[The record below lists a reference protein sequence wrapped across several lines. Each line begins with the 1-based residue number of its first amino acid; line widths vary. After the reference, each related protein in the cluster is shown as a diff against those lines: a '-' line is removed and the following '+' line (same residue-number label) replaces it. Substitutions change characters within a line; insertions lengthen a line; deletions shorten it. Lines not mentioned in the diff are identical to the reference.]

1 MAGIYL
7 VRHGT
12 TDWNQGEIF
21 RGRLDI
27 KLNEAGRAEAKAA
40 AATFQDVDL
49 TAIFSSPLSRAM
61 ETAQA
66 FAEPKGLKVV
76 PDPAFLDLDFGD
88 WQGLPLQSVEEK
100 YPDLYRLWLE
110 RPQEVTFPGGETLA
124 QARERAWEGFLR
136 LFREYEE
143 KTILIVSHRVI
154 TKLLICA
161 VLGLGES
168 HFWQIRQEPTAI
180 NRVDFQRGRFVAS
193 LINDT
198 CHLESLSL
206 ASRSKDF

>member
-27 KLNEAGRAEAKAA
+27 KLNEAGRAEARALAA
-40 AATFQDVDL
+40 YFQDVDL
-49 TAIFSSPLSRAM
+49 TGVFSSPLSRAM

-66 FAEPKGLKVV
+66 IAETKGLEVK
-76 PDPAFLDLDFGD
+76 PDAAFVDLNFGD
-88 WQGLPLQSVEEK
+88 WQGLPVQRVKAE
-100 YPDLYRLWLE
+100 YPDLFRLWVE

-124 QARERAWEGFLR
+124 QARERAWEGFRR
-136 LFREYEE
+136 LFQQHEE
-143 KTILIVSHRVI
+143 ETILIVSHRVI
-154 TKLLICA
+154 TKLLICT
-161 VLGLGES
+161 VLGIGES
-168 HFWQIRQEPTAI
+168 HFWQIRQEATAI
-180 NRVDFQRGRFVAS
+180 NRIDFLRGRFVAS

-198 CHLESLSL
+198 CHLESIPL
-206 ASRSKDF
+206 ATRSKDF

>member
-27 KLNEAGRAEAKAA
+27 KLNEAGRAEARALAA
-40 AATFQDVDL
+40 YFQDVDL
-49 TAIFSSPLSRAM
+49 AGVFSSPLSRAM

-66 FAEPKGLKVV
+66 IAETKGLEVK
-76 PDPAFLDLDFGD
+76 PDAAFVDLNFGD
-88 WQGLPLQSVEEK
+88 WQGLPVQRVKAE
-100 YPDLYRLWLE
+100 YPDLFRLWVE

-124 QARERAWEGFLR
+124 QARERAWEGFQR
-136 LFREYEE
+136 LFQQHEE
-143 KTILIVSHRVI
+143 KSILIVSHRVI
-154 TKLLICA
+154 TKLLICT
-161 VLGLGES
+161 VLGIGES
-168 HFWQIRQEPTAI
+168 HFWQIRQEATAI
-180 NRVDFQRGRFVAS
+180 NRIDFLRGRFVAS

-198 CHLESLSL
+198 CHLESIPL
-206 ASRSKDF
+206 ATRSKDF

>member
-1 MAGIYL
+1 MASIYL

-40 AATFQDVDL
+40 ASTFQNIDL
-49 TAIFSSPLSRAM
+49 TEVFSSPLSRAM
-61 ETAQA
+61 ETARA
-66 FAEPKGLKVV
+66 IAETKGLAVK
-76 PDPAFLDLDFGD
+76 PDAAFVDLNFGD
-88 WQGLPLQSVEEK
+88 WQGLSVQRVKQE
-100 YPDLYRLWLE
+100 YPDLYRLWIE

-136 LFREYEE
+136 LFQEHEE

-154 TKLLICA
+154 TKLLICT
-161 VLGLGES
+161 VLGIGES
-168 HFWQIRQEPTAI
+168 HFWQIKQEATAI
-180 NRVDFQRGRFVAS
+180 NRIDFLRGRFVAS

-198 CHLESLSL
+198 CHLESIPL
-206 ASRSKDF
+206 ATRGKDF